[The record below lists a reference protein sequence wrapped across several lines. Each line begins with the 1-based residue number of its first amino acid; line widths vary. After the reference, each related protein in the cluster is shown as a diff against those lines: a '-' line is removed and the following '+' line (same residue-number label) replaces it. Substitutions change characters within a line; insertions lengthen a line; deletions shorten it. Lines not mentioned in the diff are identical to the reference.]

1 MANERVLI
9 QGIGGIGGVIASK
22 MIESGQSPVLVTHNL
37 KITETIRAKGLRTK
51 TLDGETQVTAE
62 VYTLLDEVPKDVPF
76 DASYLIMKANSV
88 VDSAILTMPLLKP
101 DGYLVTF
108 QNGIV
113 EDAVSEVA
121 GRGRVIGG
129 IIGWGGTMHEPGVY
143 EKTSIGST
151 LIGEL
156 DGSATERVQGLKQS
170 IECAAPVVIS
180 DNIRGA
186 LWSKLAL
193 NCTVTTIGALTGGT
207 LGEMLQNKAIR
218 QLFLRG
224 YSEVVDTAEA
234 LGIRLEP
241 IAADPKLLYLSRNA
255 GAFARFKKDLIMR
268 ILGRKYKNSRG
279 SMLQSLERG
288 RPTEID
294 FLNGYVVEQ
303 ANKAGVPVPI
313 NETLVRLI
321 KEIEAGK
328 RSMGQ
333 QNVDD
338 LIKAAA

>member
-1 MANERVLI
+1 M
-9 QGIGGIGGVIASK
+9 
-22 MIESGQSPVLVTHNL
+22 
-37 KITETIRAKGLRTK
+37 
-51 TLDGETQVTAE
+51 
-62 VYTLLDEVPKDVPF
+62 
-76 DASYLIMKANSV
+76 NSV
-88 VDSAILTMPLLKP
+88 NTFSYT
-101 DGYLVTF
+101 DGSST
-108 QNGIV
+108 
-113 EDAVSEVA
+113 
-121 GRGRVIGG
+121 
-129 IIGWGGTMHEPGVY
+129 GVY